1 MENQRKGKS
10 SRLIDP
16 KPGISTTG
24 DMKMTIT
31 PQLAQDIFEE
41 WPVIR
46 RAFAENVP
54 TNVSIII
61 IIIITRVT
69 SNI

>member
-61 IIIITRVT
+61 IIFTRVT